1 MLKRLL
7 LNQRLRRKSGACMPK
22 ASLKKGLLLFFVAL
36 WLLGLAFPAPAEAQ
50 AAIQVLATSAKADY
64 PASITFR
71 IQAQSSANIT
81 KLALRYKLDRLT
93 CVSSVVSEAWPEF
106 TPATKVDTSWV
117 WQMKKTGGL
126 PPGAKLEYS
135 WLIEDAQGRRLET
148 SPANLA
154 FDDTRFPWQ
163 NVKDGLITLYWYE
176 GNQNFAQRLLSAGQG
191 ALQRMATETG
201 TKLDRPVRIYIY
213 NSSEAL
219 QSARVFAPTW
229 EGGVAF
235 PDYSI
240 LAIGVNLASV
250 AWGETTVAHEL
261 THVLTNQLT
270 QSCYGGIPTWLS
282 EGLSTYA
289 EGELETSQQRRL
301 QRAISDNSIFSVHT
315 LSGPFPAQTDLA
327 LLSYAQSYSVV
338 KFLIDKFGGAKI
350 VAFQTAFKEGLTDDE
365 ALNKIY
371 NLDTDKLDVQW
382 RASVGAPPRPVATP
396 ATAPTVTPRPATPSP
411 AVTAA
416 PTPPV
421 STPAASTATPRPA
434 TPPLP
439 VAPTPVAPTPPPAL
453 TPAPTLASVP
463 TPAPTPAA
471 SKGFLGCRAAPAT
484 SSAPVHKPEWGSG
497 MLAFGFVAFGLTLFG
512 WIKRGRR

>member
-7 LNQRLRRKSGACMPK
+7 GNQRPRWKYRACLPRE
-22 ASLKKGLLLFFVAL
+22 SLKKGLLLFIAAL
-36 WLLGLAFPAPAEAQ
+36 WLLGLVFPAPAEAQ
-50 AAIQVLATSAKADY
+50 AAIQVLSTSAKADY

-106 TPATKVDTSWV
+106 TPATKVDTNWV

-126 PPGAKLEYS
+126 PPGARLEYS

-148 SPANLA
+148 PPANLA

-176 GNQNFAQRLLSAGQG
+176 GDQNFAQRLLSAGQK

-201 TKLDRPVRIYIY
+201 TRLDRPVRIYIY

-240 LAIGVNLASV
+240 LAIGVNLPSI

-261 THVLTNQLT
+261 VHVLTYQIT
-270 QSCYGGIPTWLS
+270 RSCYGGIPTWLS

-301 QRAISDNSIFSVHT
+301 QRAISDNSIFSVRT

-327 LLSYAQSYSVV
+327 LLSYAQSYGVV

-350 VAFQTAFKEGLTDDE
+350 VAFQSAFKEGLTDDE

-382 RASVGAPPRPVATP
+382 RASVGAPPRPAATP
-396 ATAPTVTPRPATPSP
+396 ATAPTVTPRPVTPSP
-411 AVTAA
+411 AVTPA
-416 PTPPV
+416 PTPAV
-421 STPAASTATPRPA
+421 STPAA
-434 TPPLP
+434 P
-439 VAPTPVAPTPPPAL
+439 VPTPTPLVTTPVPTTIPTL
-453 TPAPTLASVP
+453 SIVTPVPTLAPVP

-471 SKGFLGCRAAPAT
+471 SRGFLGCRAAAAA

>member
-1 MLKRLL
+1 M
-7 LNQRLRRKSGACMPK
+7 NQRLRWKSGACLPK

-50 AAIQVLATSAKADY
+50 AAIQ
-64 PASITFR
+64 
-71 IQAQSSANIT
+71 
-81 KLALRYKLDRLT
+81 LRYKLDRLT

-148 SPANLA
+148 PPANLA

-163 NVKDGLITLYWYE
+163 NIKDGLITLYWYE
-176 GNQNFAQRLLSAGQG
+176 GDQNFAQRLLSAGQK

-201 TKLDRPVRIYIY
+201 TRLDRPVRIYIY
-213 NSSEAL
+213 NSSEA
-219 QSARVFAPTW
+219 
-229 EGGVAF
+229 
-235 PDYSI
+235 
-240 LAIGVNLASV
+240 VNLASV

-365 ALNKIY
+365 ALNKVY
-371 NLDTDKLDVQW
+371 NLDTDKLDAQW
-382 RASVGAPPRPVATP
+382 RASVGAPPRPAATP

-411 AVTAA
+411 AVTPA
-416 PTPPV
+416 PTPAVPTPAVPGPTPTPLVLTPV
-421 STPAASTATPRPA
+421 STPI
-434 TPPLP
+434 
-439 VAPTPVAPTPPPAL
+439 PTPSIVTPV
-453 TPAPTLASVP
+453 PTLAPVP

-471 SKGFLGCRAAPAT
+471 SRGFLGCRAAAAT